1 MNNDLSVKLISLS
14 VRDYHSHKGH
24 QYEISYRMLRRS
36 YGVETYKNDL
46 CWVKTFAEF
55 YARLDSAGIE
65 YTPGCAEEA
74 YARYSEARDKRA
86 EEARVRHEEEMARKY
101 SDQITN
107 GYIDGR
113 KNPWED

>member
-1 MNNDLSVKLISLS
+1 MDNNLSVKLIEVS
-14 VRDYHSHKGH
+14 VSDYPSHKGH
-24 QYEISYRMLRRS
+24 QYEINYYVLRCS
-36 YGVETYKNDL
+36 YGAESYKSDV

-74 YARYSEARDKRA
+74 YARYSEARDRRS
-86 EEARVRHEEEMARKY
+86 EEARIRHEEEMLRKY
-101 SDQITN
+101 SDQIIN